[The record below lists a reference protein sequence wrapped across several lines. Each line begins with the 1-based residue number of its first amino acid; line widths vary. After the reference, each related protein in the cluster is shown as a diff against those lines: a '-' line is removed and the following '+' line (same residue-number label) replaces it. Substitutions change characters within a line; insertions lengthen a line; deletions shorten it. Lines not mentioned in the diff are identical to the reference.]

1 MKFKD
6 IAEFA
11 LGHIEPD
18 AQTLKMAS
26 LLLIDTL
33 GVAAGAANMQAGVI
47 ARNHAARFM
56 TSTQKRDSAHML
68 FDGREVSITARP
80 LPWQHRSTI
89 WMHMTGITR
98 PRAYWMR
105 CCPCPLRPWRTNP

>member
-33 GVAAGAANMQAGVI
+33 GVAAGAANMHG
-47 ARNHAARFM
+47 R
-56 TSTQKRDSAHML
+56 RDRTKPCS
-68 FDGREVSITARP
+68 P
-80 LPWQHRSTI
+80 LYDINPE
-89 WMHMTGITR
+89 TR
-98 PRAYWMR
+98 Q
-105 CCPCPLRPWRTNP
+105 CPYAV